1 MKKKLTIGLIIYTI
15 LFILGKIL
23 LNAFGMEYIAYFYP
37 LSFIL
42 EAIIV
47 LVITYLGYKEEKVD
61 KIKGGPVV
69 LIMEYLAEIILII
82 ILYFG
87 LTFVVDLKSEK
98 IILDSSGYYV
108 LRYNYSWPNT
118 AVVEK
123 YKFVTFFI
131 RSKEPIDVEYVN
143 N

>member
-1 MKKKLTIGLIIYTI
+1 MKKKLIIVLIVYAI

-23 LNAFGMEYIAYFYP
+23 LNAMGMEYIAYFYT

-42 EAIIV
+42 EAVIV

-61 KIKGGPVV
+61 KVKGGPVV
-69 LIMEYLAEIILII
+69 LVMEYLAELVLMI

-87 LTFVVDLKSEK
+87 ITLAVDLKSEK
-98 IILDSSGYYV
+98 ITLDSSGYYV

-131 RSKEPIDVEYVN
+131 RGKEPIYVERVN

>member
-47 LVITYLGYKEEKVD
+47 LAITYLGYKEEKVD

-82 ILYFG
+82 I
-87 LTFVVDLKSEK
+87 
-98 IILDSSGYYV
+98 GYYV